1 MGSFIIKPD
10 MKPLY
15 TYEEM
20 REIAKVELERLK
32 NISDEE
38 HDKDIDFS
46 DIPPTTDEEFR
57 RFFKINPRTTEQWEQ
72 YHKYCPKPVQERHEK
87 QRKLYGR
94 AIF

>member
-38 HDKDIDFS
+38 YDKDIDFS
-46 DIPPTTDEEFR
+46 DIPPTTDEEFK
-57 RFFKINPRTTEQWEQ
+57 RFFRINPRTPEQWEQ
-72 YHKYCPKPVQERHEK
+72 YYKYCPKHIQERHEK

-94 AIF
+94 AII